1 MKLSLIVAA
10 DEQDTI
16 GREGGLPWHFP
27 DDLKRFKALTV
38 GHVVIA
44 GRLTQDSMVAR
55 LGRPLPD
62 RTTLVVTR
70 SNSTVDIE
78 GVQYVPDLATALER
92 ALELT
97 RPDGRSASSRAEE
110 DDEEVFV
117 IGGAQIYEAALPLVQ
132 TVHLTRVQGTFDG
145 DVEMPAGWLTPFELV
160 AREERDGYAWETYQ
174 RRSYYYLENSRGDA
188 QSDDMRR
195 LEAEGRCLFCP
206 GQEPLAVLHKT
217 PQWTIVPNRF
227 PYRGT
232 RLHLLLVP
240 DEHVTDMADLSP
252 AARDDFWTALGWVR
266 DRYGLTYYG
275 LAVRNG
281 DPRFTGGT
289 IRHLHL
295 HVVVGD
301 VENPEADPVRVKLSS
316 RPSV

>member
-16 GREGGLPWHFP
+16 GLDGDLPWHFP

-38 GHVVIA
+38 GHVVIT
-44 GRLTQDSMVAR
+44 GRLNQDSMVAR

-70 SNSTVDIE
+70 STSTVDTE
-78 GVQYVPDLATALER
+78 NVEYVPDVATALER

-97 RPDGRSASSRAEE
+97 RADGRSASSRAE
-110 DDEEVFV
+110 DDEVFV

-132 TVHLTRVQGTFDG
+132 TVYLTRVHGTFDG
-145 DVEMPAGWLTPFELV
+145 DVSMPAGWLNPFELV

-174 RRSYYYLENSRGDA
+174 RRSYYYLGNSRGDV
-188 QSDDMRR
+188 QSDYMRQ

-206 GQEPLAVLHKT
+206 GQETLAVLHKT
-217 PQWTIVPNRF
+217 TPWTIVPNRF

-232 RLHLLLVP
+232 RLHLMLVP
-240 DEHVTDMADLSP
+240 DEHVVDMIDLSP
-252 AARDDFWTALGWVR
+252 AAREDFWSALAWIR
-266 DRYGLTYYG
+266 ERYDLTYYG
-275 LAVRNG
+275 LAARNG

-289 IRHLHL
+289 IRHLHI

-301 VENPEADPVRVKLSS
+301 VEDPDFEPIRVRMSS
-316 RPSV
+316 RPPV

>member
-1 MKLSLIVAA
+1 MRLSLIVAA

-16 GREGGLPWHFP
+16 GLDGALPWNLP
-27 DDLKRFKALTV
+27 DDMKRFKTLTV

-44 GRLTQDSMVAR
+44 GRLTHDSIVAR

-70 SNSTVDIE
+70 NPSTVDTDNVE
-78 GVQYVPDLATALER
+78 YVPDVATALER
-92 ALELT
+92 ALELA
-97 RPDGRSASSRAEE
+97 G
-110 DDEEVFV
+110 DDEVFV

-145 DVEMPAGWLTPFELV
+145 DVAMPADWLAPFELV
-160 AREERDGYAWETYQ
+160 GRMVREGYAWETYQ
-174 RRSYYYLENSRGDA
+174 RRSYYYLGNSRGDL

-232 RLHLLLVP
+232 RLHLMLVP
-240 DEHVTDMADLSP
+240 DEHVVDMIDLSP
-252 AARDDFWTALGWVR
+252 AAREDFWSALAWIR
-266 DRYGLTYYG
+266 ERYDLTYYG
-275 LAVRNG
+275 LAARNG

-289 IRHLHL
+289 IRHLHI

-301 VENPEADPVRVKLSS
+301 VEDPDFEPIRVRMSS
-316 RPSV
+316 RPPV

>member
-1 MKLSLIVAA
+1 MRLSLIVAA

-16 GREGGLPWHFP
+16 GRDGGLPWHFP

-38 GHVVIA
+38 GHVVIT
-44 GRLTQDSMVAR
+44 GRLNQDSMVAR

-70 SNSTVDIE
+70 NTSTVDSD
-78 GVQYVPDLATALER
+78 GVQHVPDLATALER
-92 ALELT
+92 SLELV
-97 RPDGRSASSRAEE
+97 GG
-110 DDEEVFV
+110 DDEVFI

-145 DVEMPAGWLTPFELV
+145 DVAMPAGWLTPFELV

-252 AARDDFWTALGWVR
+252 AARDDFWSALAWVR

-301 VENPEADPVRVKLSS
+301 VENPEADSVRVKLSS
-316 RPSV
+316 RPPV

>member
-16 GREGGLPWHFP
+16 GRDGALPWHLP
-27 DDLKRFKALTV
+27 DDMQRFKRLTV

-62 RTTLVVTR
+62 RTTLVVSR
-70 SNSTVDIE
+70 QSWP
-78 GVQYVPDLATALER
+78 GVAGVEYVPDLATGIER

-97 RPDGRSASSRAEE
+97 GAE
-110 DDEEVFV
+110 DDEVFV

-132 TVHLTRVQGTFDG
+132 TVHLTRVRGVFDG
-145 DVEMPAGWLTPFELV
+145 DTAMPAGWLTPFELTASEDRGDFV
-160 AREERDGYAWETYQ
+160 WETYQ
-174 RRSYYYLENSRGDA
+174 RRSYYYLGNSRGEA

-206 GQEPLAVLHKT
+206 GQEALAVVHKT

-232 RLHLLLVP
+232 RLHLLLIP

-252 AARDDFWTALGWVR
+252 AAQADFWTALSWVR
-266 DRYGLTYYG
+266 DQYSLTFYG

-281 DPRFTGGT
+281 DPAFTGGT
-289 IRHLHL
+289 IRHLHV

-301 VENPEADPVRVKLSS
+301 VENSDVDFVRVRMSS
-316 RPSV
+316 RPPD